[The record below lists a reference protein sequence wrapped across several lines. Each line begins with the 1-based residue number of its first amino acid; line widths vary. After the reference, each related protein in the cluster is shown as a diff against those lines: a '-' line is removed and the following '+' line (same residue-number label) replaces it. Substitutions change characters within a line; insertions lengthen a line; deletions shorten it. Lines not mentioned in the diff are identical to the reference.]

1 MVAKLK
7 SGMSVYVSIDT
18 HHRRT
23 LAGLFGLS
31 RSPAKQ
37 D

>member
-1 MVAKLK
+1 VAKLK

-23 LAGLFGLS
+23 LAGLLGLS
-31 RSPAKQ
+31 RAKQ
-37 D
+37 N